1 MEELTGMERKRNN
14 RIAVSE
20 FYSEMI
26 PAKASRE
33 SEASGSGSDWR
44 DGLVTGNGRNGA
56 VCSCAP
62 YDETI
67 IYQNIEFIMPTR
79 EPRKTPEEVTAQLEE
94 ARQAVI
100 NYDVSWDVHGR
111 NRTFLYRYHPVYML
125 RIQSERQETERYR
138 RWTDYEKGTVNVS
151 YTDRNGCWE
160 RETFTSRVADVTIT
174 RILKSDTETK
184 LDITVSIDDLSELPK
199 FGQGGEAEMEYK
211 KLADGSAGYI
221 GLVAHYPAFQGS
233 ELADGGYAG
242 ISRIL
247 TVGGM
252 MEEISME
259 GNTEEAFNVGS
270 KKQPGIHIQGAEE
283 IYILTKAARTHQMG
297 KAGTFADSE
306 SWEIVGQLLHELDD
320 IILKY
325 SDTEGNFL
333 YVQALQQHSEKYR
346 RLFETVEFSLGD
358 GDAGEIGNERLI
370 QLQRESGV
378 LLDSFLERVYA
389 QGRYAMICNS
399 GSSAP
404 RLCGLWTGEW
414 NPGWSGAYT
423 MDANV
428 NIQVSGMNTG
438 HIPDMAV
445 GYIHFVLKQLDDW
458 EDNARM
464 TYGMKDAIQVPVNT
478 DGDVAVMVEYDHIFP
493 FEYWN
498 AGASWMLLPIFEYW
512 QCVGDVKV
520 PLTEELAVRYGR
532 HELSL
537 ERDILLPLLEKQANF
552 WKQLCTPEY
561 FTDRDGNARYRKGKT
576 QLEEGERY
584 LIIPSYSPE
593 NMPLKYESRITA
605 NATMDIAAARDG
617 LRMLNIILKSLAR
630 EGYEEEIIEWKLLIS
645 RFPEYMFDESGA
657 LKEWSMKGYAENNA
671 HRHISHMYCAWPAY
685 ETQRD
690 EKLAKACEIALENR
704 NRENQGV
711 DDTASHG
718 WIHKALVEAR
728 LKHGDEVYRI
738 LYHIMSS
745 GIFFSSL
752 MTHHN
757 TDDSRDVYC
766 TDTLYGIVGIV
777 NEMLVYSDDGII
789 EILPAL
795 PSAWRKG
802 SISGILVRTDAEV
815 VKLTW
820 NTDRGEIILKV
831 LSHKDQNITISC
843 AIPGYRMRGAK
854 GCEYERCSEIHF
866 NKDSE
871 MEFYFEQ

>member
-1 MEELTGMERKRNN
+1 MEKKRNN
-14 RIAVSE
+14 RIAISD
-20 FYSEMI
+20 FYSEMTS
-26 PAKASRE
+26 AKD
-33 SEASGSGSDWR
+33 SEGSDWR
-44 DGLVTGNGRNGA
+44 DGLVVGNGRSGA

-67 IYQNIEFIMPTR
+67 IYQNIDFIMPTR
-79 EPRKTPEEVTAQLEE
+79 EPRKTPEEVTGQLDE

-100 NYDVSWDVHGR
+100 NYDASWDVHGR

-125 RIQSERQETERYR
+125 RIRSEQQEMRKYR
-138 RWTDYEKGTVNVS
+138 RWTDYEEGTVNVS
-151 YTDRNGCWE
+151 YEDGNGRWE
-160 RETFTSRVADVTIT
+160 RETFSSRAADFTIT
-174 RILKSDTETK
+174 KLSESDTGTK
-184 LDITVSIDDLSELPK
+184 LDVTVSIDDLSALPK
-199 FGQGGEAEMEYK
+199 FGRGGETEMEYK
-211 KLADGSAGYI
+211 KLADEQGGYI
-221 GLVAHYPAFQGS
+221 GLVAHYPAFEGS

-242 ISRIL
+242 ISRII
-247 TVGGM
+247 TVGGT
-252 MEEISME
+252 MEEISLE
-259 GNTEEAFNVGS
+259 NGAPEAVNVGE
-270 KKQPGIHIQGAEE
+270 KKHPGIHIRGAEE
-283 IYILTKAARTHQMG
+283 IYILTKSARTHHMG
-297 KAGTFADSE
+297 KAGAFADSD
-306 SWEIVGQLLHELDD
+306 SWEIVGKLMHELDT
-320 IILKY
+320 IIRNY
-325 SDTEGNFL
+325 SDAEGNFL
-333 YVQALQQHSEKYR
+333 YAQAKQQHSVKHCG
-346 RLFETVEFSLGD
+346 LFETVEFSLGD
-358 GDAGEIGNERLI
+358 GDAGDISNEQLI
-370 QLQRESGV
+370 RQQRESGL
-378 LLDSFLERVYA
+378 LLDSFLERIYA
-389 QGRYAMICNS
+389 QGRYAMVCNS

-438 HIPDMAV
+438 HIPEMAA
-445 GYIHFVLKQLDDW
+445 GYICFILKQIDDW

-464 TYGMKDAIQVPVNT
+464 TYGMRDAIQVPVNT

-498 AGASWMLLPIFEYW
+498 AGASWMLLPVFEYW

-520 PLTEELAVRYGR
+520 PLTEELSARYGR
-532 HELSL
+532 QELSL
-537 ERDILLPLLEKQANF
+537 EKDILLPLLEKQANF

-561 FTDRDGNARYRKGKT
+561 FTDKDGNAHYQKGKK

-605 NATMDIAAARDG
+605 NAAMDIAAARDG
-617 LRMLNIILKSLAR
+617 LRMLNIILQSLAE
-630 EGYEEEIIEWKLLIS
+630 EGYEEKIDEWNLLIS
-645 RFPEYMFDESGA
+645 RLPEYMYDESGA
-657 LKEWSMKGYAENNA
+657 LREWSMKGYEENNA
-671 HRHISHMYCAWPAY
+671 HRHISHLYCAWPAY
-685 ETQRD
+685 ETQKD
-690 EKLAKACEIALENR
+690 EKLARACEIALENR

-738 LYHIMSS
+738 LRHIMSS

-777 NEMLVYSDDGII
+777 NEMLVYSDDGMI

-795 PSAWRKG
+795 PSKWRKG
-802 SISGILVRTDAEV
+802 SIKGLLARTNAEITE
-815 VKLTW
+815 LAW
-820 NTDRGEIILKV
+820 DLDNGEILLKI
-831 LSHKDQNITISC
+831 LSHRKQNIAVSC
-843 AIPGYRMRGAK
+843 ALPGYEVKDGEQTK
-854 GCEYERCSEIHF
+854 NGKEINVYLNENEEVTLSF
-866 NKDSE
+866 KA
-871 MEFYFEQ
+871 